1 MKEES
6 DMKKFLIEVPH
17 GNSRQEC
24 EKAIRIFL
32 ETGSHFLG
40 KADWGC
46 RDGEHKAW
54 IIAQVPGKKDAR
66 NIVPPLY
73 RPTAKIVEV
82 NHFTEEDISDPVRY
96 HKK

>member
-1 MKEES
+1 MEDG

-17 GNSRQEC
+17 GDSRQEC

-46 RDGEHKAW
+46 VDGEHKAW
-54 IIAQVPGKKDAR
+54 IIVEVPGKAEAR

-73 RPTAKIVEV
+73 RDTAKIVEL
-82 NHFTEEDISDPVRY
+82 NTFTSEDISNPVRY
-96 HKK
+96 HKE